1 MATAREVARPQ
12 PGMPKGHRR
21 AANSLREGPYTWS
34 LQPGLRTV
42 AGAPLSATL
51 SQPANGG
58 GGGGGGGALVVVAPP
73 TEDEAV
79 DETSG
84 AAAHFLSAFFNTLTI
99 DLDGCELSFR
109 ALRLQTAGAAGARG
123 GAAAAAGGELELQLE
138 LGVCVRRFPS
148 PFVNF

>member
-21 AANSLREGPYTWS
+21 AANSLRVDPYTRS
-34 LQPGLRTV
+34 RQPGLRTV

-51 SQPANGG
+51 SQPANGR
-58 GGGGGGGALVVVAPP
+58 AMVVVAPP
-73 TEDEAV
+73 TEDETV
-79 DETSG
+79 DETRG

-109 ALRLQTAGAAGARG
+109 ALRLQPAGAAGAAAARRG
-123 GAAAAAGGELELQLE
+123 AAAAAAGGELELQLE

>member
-1 MATAREVARPQ
+1 
-12 PGMPKGHRR
+12 
-21 AANSLREGPYTWS
+21 
-34 LQPGLRTV
+34 LRTV

-51 SQPANGG
+51 SQPANG

>member
-1 MATAREVARPQ
+1 MDMDMATAREVARPQ

-21 AANSLREGPYTWS
+21 AANSLRVDPYTRS
-34 LQPGLRTV
+34 RQPGLRTV

-51 SQPANGG
+51 SQPANGR
-58 GGGGGGGALVVVAPP
+58 AMVVVAPP
-73 TEDEAV
+73 TENETV
-79 DETSG
+79 DETRG